1 ADGTDVETTDA
12 QGPQEELEDA
22 GDDLR
27 LVRVGTA
34 LRVHAVRRLR
44 ARGDG
49 HGGAP
54 GKRKDKP
61 GRIARVAQEGSPA
74 DPVTDPARRT
84 TCGNG
89 SSPPAREERRRIMRT
104 SGRGYGQTFPFRDQ
118 PGTGG
123 ARPQKMLRSTVQATA
138 DSRM

>member
-1 ADGTDVETTDA
+1 GRHVRGPRSWIGALSRVPGPAAGTASAAQRAAFLVGAVVADQEHDAVDQGPDAEATAGEQLGDADADGTDVETTDA

-61 GRIARVAQEGSPA
+61 GRI
-74 DPVTDPARRT
+74 
-84 TCGNG
+84 
-89 SSPPAREERRRIMRT
+89 
-104 SGRGYGQTFPFRDQ
+104 
-118 PGTGG
+118 
-123 ARPQKMLRSTVQATA
+123 
-138 DSRM
+138 